1 MLNISN
7 NYGRLNQYLMK
18 CRVLTRVRKIIIKI
32 TINIKTTMNSINK
45 YLIRGSVVENLFY
58 TLLSTQQLGYLGK

>member
-1 MLNISN
+1 MSIISS
-7 NYGRLNQYLMK
+7 NYNRLDQYSMK
-18 CRVLTRVRKIIIKI
+18 CRVLTRVRRIIIKI

-58 TLLSTQQLGYLGK
+58 TLLSTQQLGY